1 MNHFGRVLEGKM
13 ASCGVGFRGDEVCN
27 CFGEDFL
34 GFSGE
39 LEHHLF
45 FSRKNYALEA
55 IRNAQTVLTLFSVE
69 RT

>member
-34 GFSGE
+34 GFFSGE

-45 FSRKNYALEA
+45 FRGKITHLKRLE
-55 IRNAQTVLTLFSVE
+55 TLKRF
-69 RT
+69 

>member
-1 MNHFGRVLEGKM
+1 M

-45 FSRKNYALEA
+45 FRGKITHLKRLE
-55 IRNAQTVLTLFSVE
+55 TLKRF
-69 RT
+69 

>member
-1 MNHFGRVLEGKM
+1 M

-34 GFSGE
+34 GFFFWGTGASPLFSGE
-39 LEHHLF
+39 
-45 FSRKNYALEA
+45 NYALEA
-55 IRNAQTVLTLFSVE
+55 VRNAQTVLTLFSVE